1 MITMR
6 IIGLAG
12 WSGSGKTTLLARV
25 IPALIRCG
33 RTVSTVK
40 HAHHGFD
47 VDIPGKDSHTHRSA
61 GASEVFVSSSRRWAH
76 IHELRGEGEPELKEI
91 LARLKPVDL
100 VIVEGFKRHQ
110 HPKLEIYRAAVGK
123 TLLHPEDDWI
133 VAVASDAPVPEARVP
148 VLLLDD
154 IEKIADVLLVESVPI
169 DRLDEQTEKV

>member
-1 MITMR
+1 MR

-25 IPALIRCG
+25 IPALVQRG

-76 IHELRGEGEPELKEI
+76 IHELRGEVEPELKEI

-100 VIVEGFKRHQ
+100 VIVEGFKRHH
-110 HPKLEIYRAAVGK
+110 HPKLEVYRAAVGK
-123 TLLHPEDDWI
+123 PLLHPEDDWI

-154 IEKIADVLLVESVPI
+154 IEKIADVLLIESIPI
-169 DRLDEQTEKV
+169 DRLDERTEKV